1 MLKEQETQGRGQ
13 VLLYG
18 WAGGCFGCF
27 GIPYKAK

>member
-18 WAGGCFGCF
+18 WAGGCFG
-27 GIPYKAK
+27 IPYKAK